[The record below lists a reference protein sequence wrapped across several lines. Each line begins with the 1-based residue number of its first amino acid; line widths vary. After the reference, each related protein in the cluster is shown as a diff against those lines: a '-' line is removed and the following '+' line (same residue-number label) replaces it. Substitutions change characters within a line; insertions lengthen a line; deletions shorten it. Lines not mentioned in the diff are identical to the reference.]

1 MKIYYV
7 KELARF
13 AQGEARNQVAAT
25 SILFIGGKAH
35 VGCVFENTDKN
46 GKIYLN
52 ACLVTRAT
60 DPSVTGKTIEVEY
73 EDLATLLDNVEIG
86 PRNNR
91 RPLEVSVRKR
101 FAKSAHYSKRSKD
114 PDKKFAGKEK
124 FVYNEKGERLPVLD
138 TDVFVSQDI
147 LDDGRAFGIVF
158 QCGRNGK
165 TRNGFAYVCFYETD
179 PDYKW
184 EGNADSS
191 SGSSEGNNPEGK
203 ATESNAQEGFVVNG

>member
-7 KELARF
+7 MNIARF
-13 AQGEARNQVAAT
+13 AQGEAKNQVAAT
-25 SILFIGGKAH
+25 SPVFIGGKVYLGA
-35 VGCVFENTDKN
+35 VFENTDKN

-60 DPSVTGKTIEVEY
+60 DPSVNGKTIEVEY

-86 PRNNR
+86 PRNAR
-91 RPLEVSVRKR
+91 KPLEVSVRKR
-101 FAKSAHYSKRSKD
+101 FVKSAHYSKRTKN
-114 PDKKFAGKEK
+114 PDNRFHGRER
-124 FVYNEKGERLPVLD
+124 FVYTEKGERLPVLD

-158 QCGRNGK
+158 QQGRNGK
-165 TRNGFAYVCFYETD
+165 VRSGFAYVAFYETD

-191 SGSSEGNNPEGK
+191 EGNADAEGK
-203 ATESNAQEGFVVNG
+203 ATETNAQEGFVVNG